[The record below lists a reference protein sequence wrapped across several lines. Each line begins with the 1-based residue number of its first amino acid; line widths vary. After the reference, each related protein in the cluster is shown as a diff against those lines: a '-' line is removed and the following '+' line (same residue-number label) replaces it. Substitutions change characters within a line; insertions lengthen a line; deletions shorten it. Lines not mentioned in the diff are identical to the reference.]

1 LEITIRLK
9 IYIIIQNP
17 REKEKK
23 RLLLSYVRCCI
34 DFTMKFGS
42 GLYRI
47 NYIISLLTIAL
58 SLILSPHITPLA
70 FAQPSISQPSLTAEL
85 VLDAIT
91 SPTSIAFLGANNIL
105 FLEKEG
111 NVRLISNGQLQP
123 QPVLQLEGVESNNER
138 GLLGIEVM
146 KVGNNNS
153 NNNGTTGNTTTGSK
167 VFLYVTESGAQV
179 EGIPTEGDVRNR
191 VYRYTWDGTSLT
203 NPQLLLDLPSGPGT
217 NHQGG
222 KLKIGPDN
230 QLYVVVGEMQREGQL
245 QNFQSGPAP
254 DDTGVI
260 LRVNPADGSPSS
272 GNPLSSE
279 PTESLSKYYAYGI
292 RNSIGI
298 DFDPVTG
305 KLWDAENGEDVFDEI
320 NLVEPGF
327 NSGWKQVMGPID
339 ANSGVTESNLVNM
352 PGSQYADPVFS
363 WAESR
368 GVTDIE
374 FFNST
379 ALGPGY
385 ENGIFVG
392 DITTGTLFYFE
403 PNADRSGIN
412 LESDPLL
419 SDLVADS
426 DDEISAVTFGTGFAG
441 ITDIETSPDGNLYIL
456 TYDREAEGPGSIY
469 RILPSGEG
477 DGTGTS
483 PPVSAPPATVA
494 PPTVVDEDN
503 EVDTEEQ
510 DAGAGADGD
519 GDGDGEGEQNENDN
533 EE

>member
-1 LEITIRLK
+1 
-9 IYIIIQNP
+9 
-17 REKEKK
+17 
-23 RLLLSYVRCCI
+23 
-34 DFTMKFGS
+34 MM
-42 GLYRI
+42 
-47 NYIISLLTIAL
+47 SLPTLAP
-58 SLILSPHITPLA
+58 SVILSVILFLHISSPA
-70 FAQPSISQPSLTAEL
+70 FGQPSISEPSLTAEL
-85 VLDAIT
+85 VLDGLL
-91 SPTSIAFLGANNIL
+91 SPTSIAFLNENNIL
-105 FLEKEG
+105 LLEKEG
-111 NVRLISNGQLQP
+111 RVRLISNGQLQP
-123 QPVLQLEGVESNNER
+123 QPVLQLVGVESNNER

-146 KVGNNNS
+146 DN
-153 NNNGTTGNTTTGSK
+153 K

-191 VYRYTWDGTSLT
+191 VYSYTWDGTSLT

-279 PTESLSKYYAYGI
+279 PADPLSKYYAYGI
-292 RNSIGI
+292 RNSFGI

-327 NSGWKQVMGPID
+327 NSGWKQVMGPIT
-339 ANSGVTESNLVNM
+339 ANTGVSESNLVNM
-352 PGSQYADPVFS
+352 PGAQYTDPVFS

-368 GVTDIE
+368 GITDIE

-379 ALGPGY
+379 AFGPSY

-403 PNADRSGIN
+403 PNADRTGIN

-419 SDLVADS
+419 SDLIADS
-426 DDEISAVTFGTGFAG
+426 DDETSAVTFGTGFTG

-456 TYDREAEGPGSIY
+456 AFDRETEGQGSFY
-469 RILPSGEG
+469 RILPAGEG
-477 DGTGTS
+477 ATSTGVPSPTPPDTVT
-483 PPVSAPPATVA
+483 PPVT
-494 PPTVVDEDN
+494 D
-503 EVDTEEQ
+503 
-510 DAGAGADGD
+510 
-519 GDGDGEGEQNENDN
+519 EGEAEAEEGAEDEVNGNSDNNNEGEDQDENSNEN
-533 EE
+533 E